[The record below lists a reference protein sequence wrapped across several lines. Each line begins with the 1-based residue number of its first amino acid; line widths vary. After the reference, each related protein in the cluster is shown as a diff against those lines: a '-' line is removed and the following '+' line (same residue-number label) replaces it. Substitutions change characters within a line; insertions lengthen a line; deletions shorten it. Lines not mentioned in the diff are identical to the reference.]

1 MKRIRLFLVLFT
13 LAALTPVFSDAA
25 LQSLRAQIT
34 VTITL
39 VVTNL
44 GYAPHHETGSSAIA
58 ANGSGI
64 VARLFVN
71 KNEDPQNF
79 PRAENLSFVDGNVG
93 GNIVAQA
100 ARQGAVEV
108 QASISPNPTG
118 TLLYADCTAQPI
130 GCGQVTIPVTA
141 GSTSTTACAYSVVI
155 DTTQTSWTLEH
166 GLFSDFEQGGV
177 VGISGK
183 LMFNNTHIA
192 TPLPAYTPFIVYSD
206 GQSWAVAGTSGGT
219 KTFCVDLKITVPT
232 SVLSGMY
239 SSNATYSL
247 YY

>member
-1 MKRIRLFLVLFT
+1 MRLFLVIFT
-13 LAALTPVFSDAA
+13 LAAFMPVFSDAA

-44 GYAPHHETGSSAIA
+44 GYAPHHETGSAIA
-58 ANGSGI
+58 ANGAGI
-64 VARLFVN
+64 VAHLFVN
-71 KNEDPQNF
+71 KNEDPRNF
-79 PRAENLSFVDGNVG
+79 PRAENLSFIDGSVG
-93 GNIVAQA
+93 GNVVAQA
-100 ARQGAVEV
+100 AKQGAVEV

-118 TLLYADCTAQPI
+118 TLLYGSCSAQPI

-141 GSTSTTACAYSVVI
+141 GSVSTTSCAYSVVI

-177 VGISGK
+177 VGISGR
-183 LMFNNTHIA
+183 LMYNNTHIA

-206 GQSWAVAGTSGGT
+206 GQSWVVAGTSGGT
-219 KTFCVDLKITVPT
+219 KTFCVDLQITVPA